1 MSTGYQIE
9 DQSALYYLTLQVVDW
24 IDVFTRPIYR
34 DIVIDS
40 LKYCQHNKGLQI
52 FGYVIM
58 SNHIHLIASSPDGHL
73 SETLRD
79 FKKFTARTIVDTIKD
94 GNESRREWM
103 LNRFEFNAQQH
114 NLSRS
119 IGSRNENYQLWTH
132 ENHAVILY
140 SNDFIQEKLEYLHNN
155 PVRARIVEKPEDY
168 LYSSARNY
176 ADLDGMI
183 DVDFINMKW
192 KTY

>member
-24 IDVFTRPIYR
+24 IDIFTRPIYR
-34 DIVIDS
+34 DIIIDS
-40 LKYCQHNKGLQI
+40 LRFCQEKKGLQI
-52 FGYVIM
+52 FSYVIM
-58 SNHIHLIASSPDGHL
+58 SNHIHLIANSPYGHL

-79 FKKFTARTIVDTIKD
+79 FKKYTTKTIISAITE
-94 GNESRREWM
+94 GNESRKDWL
-103 LNRFEFNAQQH
+103 LNRFGFNAQQH
-114 NLSRS
+114 NLSRN
-119 IGSRNENYQLWTH
+119 IGSRNEHYQLWTH

-140 SNDFIQEKLEYLHNN
+140 SNDFIQQKLEYLHNN

-168 LYSSARNY
+168 IYSSARNY
-176 ADLDGMI
+176 ADSEGLLE
-183 DVDFINMKW
+183 VAFIETKW

>member
-1 MSTGYQIE
+1 MSTGYQIK

-40 LKYCQHNKGLQI
+40 LRYCQKNKGLQI

-58 SNHIHLIASSPDGHL
+58 SNHIHLIANSPDGHL

-79 FKKFTARTIVDTIKD
+79 FKKFTARAIIDAIKE
-94 GNESRREWM
+94 GNESRRDWM
-103 LNRFEFNAQQH
+103 LNRFGFNAQQH
-114 NLSRS
+114 
-119 IGSRNENYQLWTH
+119 SRNEHYQLWTH

-176 ADLDGMI
+176 ADLDGML
-183 DVDFINMKW
+183 DVVFVEMKW

>member
-40 LKYCQHNKGLQI
+40 LKYCQQNKGLQV

-58 SNHIHLIASSPDGHL
+58 SNHIHLIANSPDGHL
-73 SETLRD
+73 SETIRD
-79 FKKFTARTIVDTIKD
+79 FKKFTARTIIDAIKE
-94 GNESRREWM
+94 GNESRRDWM
-103 LNRFEFNAQQH
+103 LNRFGFNAQLH
-114 NLSRS
+114 
-119 IGSRNENYQLWTH
+119 SRNKNYQLWTH

-176 ADLDGMI
+176 ADLDGMLDI
-183 DVDFINMKW
+183 AYIMMKW

>member
-1 MSTGYQIE
+1 
-9 DQSALYYLTLQVVDW
+9 
-24 IDVFTRPIYR
+24 
-34 DIVIDS
+34 
-40 LKYCQHNKGLQI
+40 
-52 FGYVIM
+52 M
-58 SNHIHLIASSPDGHL
+58 SNHIHLIANSPEGHL

-79 FKKFTARTIVDTIKD
+79 FKKFTAKTIIGSIKED
-94 GNESRREWM
+94 NESRRDWI

-114 NLSRS
+114 
-119 IGSRNENYQLWTH
+119 SRNENYQLWTH

-155 PVRARIVEKPEDY
+155 PVRARIVEKSEDY

-176 ADLDGMI
+176 AYLDGMLDI
-183 DVDFINMKW
+183 TFIEMKW

>member
-24 IDVFTRPIYR
+24 IDVFTRLIYR
-34 DIVIDS
+34 DIIIDS
-40 LKYCQHNKGLQI
+40 LKYCQKNKGLQV

-58 SNHIHLIASSPDGHL
+58 SNHIHLIANSPDGHL
-73 SETLRD
+73 SDTLGD
-79 FKKFTARTIVDTIKD
+79 FKKFTAKTIIATIKESD
-94 GNESRREWM
+94 ESRREWM
-103 LNRFEFNAQQH
+103 LNRFEFNAQRH
-114 NLSRS
+114 
-119 IGSRNENYQLWTH
+119 SRNENYQVWTH
-132 ENHAVILY
+132 ENHAIILY
-140 SNDFIQEKLEYLHNN
+140 SNDFIQEKLDYIHKN

-176 ADLDGMI
+176 ADLDSI
-183 DVDFINMKW
+183 LEVAFVELKW